1 MTRRGE
7 CWTTEDLERL
17 RDEELDATRRDELN
31 EDLRRDPAL
40 RERLATVYRVDDALR
55 VGLTEPDSTAHRH
68 VGSTWSRSRFILAAA
83 SLLLAVTAVAW
94 YAVLRPSSHSR
105 NLADGVGTEQHQVVE
120 AVAYEP
126 IRVVFSLPVHATRQD
141 TPGPQTVTAERREQP
156 DRSARSGFL
165 ARLKN
170 ALRTEQIQEAL
181 GLLDG
186 ASKDERGLAYRYI
199 GELLRSA
206 QLAEELL
213 DRLAPREQVTVCGEW
228 AREPGLRPVV
238 FTRLRRLSQDPGL
251 SEDVQVLVTRLA
263 REPTL
268 RSWLLGYQLVGRNS
282 TGELTPS

>member
-7 CWTTEDLERL
+7 HWTTEDLELL
-17 RDEELDATRRDELN
+17 RDEELDATRRDELS

-55 VGLTEPDSTAHRH
+55 VALTEPDSTAHRWL
-68 VGSTWSRSRFILAAA
+68 GGTLSRSRFILAAA

-105 NLADGVGTEQHQVVE
+105 NLADGVGKEQRQSAE
-120 AVAYEP
+120 AVEYEP
-126 IRVVFSLPVHATRQD
+126 IRVVFSLPVQPTRQD
-141 TPGPQTVTAERREQP
+141 ARSTQTVMADRHEQP
-156 DRSARSGFL
+156 ARPARGGFL
-165 ARLKN
+165 ARLN
-170 ALRTEQIQEAL
+170 DALRTEQIQEAL
-181 GLLDG
+181 SLLDG
-186 ASKDERGLAYRYI
+186 ASKNERGLAYRYI

-213 DRLAPREQVTVCGEW
+213 DRLTPQEQVTVCGEW

-251 SEDVQVLVTRLA
+251 SEDVQVLVTKLA

-268 RSWLLGYQLVGRNS
+268 RSWLLGYQLVGRDS
-282 TGELTPS
+282 AGKLTPS